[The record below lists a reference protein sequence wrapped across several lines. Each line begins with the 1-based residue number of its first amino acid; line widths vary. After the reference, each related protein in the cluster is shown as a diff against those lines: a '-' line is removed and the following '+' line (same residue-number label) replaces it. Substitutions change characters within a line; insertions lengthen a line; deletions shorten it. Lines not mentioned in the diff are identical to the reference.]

1 MTLLSVMAYHSFS
14 GEVEASN
21 TPTIRR
27 LTPSCRHQLPRIA
40 PTDACQLLSVRVRV
54 HGLVA
59 RFLAH
64 DLFRKPVPIPDHA
77 EDMLFWIMRQPGNA
91 VSTSLTQYE
100 VPIGMTSSL
109 KL

>member
-1 MTLLSVMAYHSFS
+1 MTSHNRSSATDVVDLNQTAMLPLP
-14 GEVEASN
+14 N
-21 TPTIRR
+21 
-27 LTPSCRHQLPRIA
+27 QLHRDRCMSA
-40 PTDACQLLSVRVRV
+40 FVCRVRV

-64 DLFRKPVPIPDHA
+64 DLFRKPVPIPDHT
-77 EDMLFWIMRQPGNA
+77 EDMLFGIMRQPGNA

-100 VPIGMTSSL
+100 VPIGITSSL